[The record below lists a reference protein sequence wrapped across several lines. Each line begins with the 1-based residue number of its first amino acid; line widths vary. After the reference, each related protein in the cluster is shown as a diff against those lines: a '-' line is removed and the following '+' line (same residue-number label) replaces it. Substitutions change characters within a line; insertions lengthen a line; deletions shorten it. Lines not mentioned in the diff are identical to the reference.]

1 MAYETVTLTFP
12 HAAIAAITLNRP
24 TSANALNRQMGL
36 ELKDIFA
43 SLDHKTLRVVIL
55 HGEGKHFC
63 AGADL
68 KERKGMNEAQWHD
81 QHAAFESALREILAC
96 PLPVIAAVQG
106 AAMGGGLEIAL
117 ACDFIYASESARF
130 GLTEASLGIMPGL
143 GGTTQL
149 IRRIGEARAKELLY
163 TGKIIGADEALTLG
177 VVNRVC
183 SNETL
188 MSEALQTA
196 HVICA
201 NAPLAV
207 KTIKQTARECSGMS
221 LNDALATE
229 LQHYNMLLCSKDRHE
244 GINAFNEKRKPVFTG
259 E

>member
-1 MAYETVTLTFP
+1 MTCETVTLSFP
-12 HAAIAAITLNRP
+12 HTTIAVITLNRP
-24 TSANALNRQMGL
+24 ASANALNRQMGL

-43 SLDHKTLRVVIL
+43 SLDHKTTRVVLL

-81 QHAAFESALREILAC
+81 QHTAFEGALRAILAC
-96 PLPVIAAVQG
+96 PLPVIAAVNG
-106 AAMGGGLEIAL
+106 AAMGGGLELAL
-117 ACDFIYASESARF
+117 ACDFIYASTSATF
-130 GLTEASLGIMPGL
+130 GLTEATLGIMPGL
-143 GGTTQL
+143 GGAVQL
-149 IRRIGEARAKELLY
+149 TRRIGEARAKELLY
-163 TGKIIGADEALTLG
+163 TGKIIGADEALALG
-177 VVNRVC
+177 VVNTLY

-196 HVICA
+196 QSISA

-207 KTIKQTARECSGMS
+207 KAIKKAAKECSGLS
-221 LNDALATE
+221 LHDALANE
-229 LQHYNMLLCSKDRHE
+229 LQHYNMLLRSKDRHE
-244 GINAFNEKRKPVFTG
+244 GVDAFNEKRKPRFTG

>member
-1 MAYETVTLTFP
+1 MAYETVTLSFP
-12 HAAIAAITLNRP
+12 EAAISVITLNRP
-24 TSANALNRQMGL
+24 TFANALNRQMGL

-43 SLDHKTLRVVIL
+43 SLDHKTLRAVIL
-55 HGEGKHFC
+55 TGAGKHFC

-81 QHAAFESALREILAC
+81 QHAAFECALRAILAC
-96 PLPVIAAVQG
+96 PLPVIAAVNG
-106 AAMGGGLEIAL
+106 AAMGGGLELAL
-117 ACDFIYASESARF
+117 ACDFIYANSSAKF
-130 GLTEASLGIMPGL
+130 GLTEATLGIMPGL

-163 TGKIIGADEALTLG
+163 TGRIFNADEAIALS
-177 VVNRVC
+177 VVNKLC

-188 MSEALQTA
+188 MDETLQTA
-196 HVICA
+196 QNISV
-201 NAPLAV
+201 NAPLAL
-207 KTIKQTARECSGMS
+207 KAIKKAAKECGNLS
-221 LNDALATE
+221 LHDALATE